1 MQNPDNILVPLDMSE
16 AALEALDYAVYLAKN
31 SQSTLHLVYVV
42 EPVTFPS
49 ALGDYREFKKAM
61 KENGA
66 SYLAKL
72 VEERVPAEVRSN
84 TVVMSDDDRASKNII
99 DYATSN
105 DIDLICLT
113 THGQGKLE
121 HFLFGS
127 TAERVITQTPCP
139 VLIIPTRAK

>member
-16 AALEALDYAVYLAKN
+16 AALEALEYAVYMAKSSN
-31 SQSTLHLVYVV
+31 STLHLVYVV

-49 ALGDYREFKKAM
+49 ALGDYREFKTAM
-61 KENGA
+61 KDSGGT
-66 SYLAKL
+66 YLAQMVADK
-72 VEERVPAEVRSN
+72 VPADVKSK
-84 TVVMSDDDRASKNII
+84 TVVMADDDRASKNII
-99 DYATSN
+99 EYAKTN

-139 VLIIPTRAK
+139 VLIIPTRTK